1 MVSMRRVVE
10 PLNIYFEE
18 NGFTT
23 KILLK
28 NLGSTTLYIAILI
41 LSFILIPILQCLGK
55 FSSR

>member
-41 LSFILIPILQCLGK
+41 LSFILIPILYCLGK